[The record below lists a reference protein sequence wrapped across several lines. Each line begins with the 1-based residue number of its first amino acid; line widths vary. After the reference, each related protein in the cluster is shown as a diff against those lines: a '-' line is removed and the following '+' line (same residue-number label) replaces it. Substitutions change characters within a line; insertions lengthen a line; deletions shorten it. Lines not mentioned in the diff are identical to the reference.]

1 MPEIQQANLQFSSYY
16 RTFVGELTERIMI
29 RQCFI
34 IFGCLAVG
42 ELIVWLT
49 GIAIP
54 SSIIGMLLLAA
65 LLQTKVV
72 KEEWVKGVSDFL
84 ISNMGFFFV
93 PPGVALMLY
102 LDIIKAEFIPI
113 AVATVV
119 STVLVLIVTGWTH
132 QKLKR

>member
-1 MPEIQQANLQFSSYY
+1 
-16 RTFVGELTERIMI
+16 MI

-34 IFGCLAVG
+34 IFGCLALG
-42 ELIVWLT
+42 ELVVWLT
-49 GIAIP
+49 GIPIP

-65 LLQTKVV
+65 LLQMKAIKV
-72 KEEWVKGVSDFL
+72 EWVKGMSDFL

-102 LDIIKAEFIPI
+102 LDVIKAEFVPI
-113 AVATVV
+113 VVATVV

-132 QKLKR
+132 QGFKRLKD

>member
-1 MPEIQQANLQFSSYY
+1 
-16 RTFVGELTERIMI
+16 MI

-34 IFGCLAVG
+34 IFGCLAIG

-49 GIAIP
+49 GITIP

-65 LLQTKVV
+65 LLQMKVL
-72 KEEWVKGVSDFL
+72 KEEWVKGMSDFL

-102 LDIIKAEFIPI
+102 LDIIKAEFVPI

-119 STVLVLIVTGWTH
+119 STILVLIVTGWTH
-132 QKLKR
+132 QRLKD

>member
-1 MPEIQQANLQFSSYY
+1 
-16 RTFVGELTERIMI
+16 MI

-49 GIAIP
+49 GITIP
-54 SSIIGMLLLAA
+54 SSIIGMLLLTA

-72 KEEWVKGVSDFL
+72 KLEWVKGISDFL
-84 ISNMGFFFV
+84 VSNLGFFFV

-102 LDIIKAEFIPI
+102 FDIIKAELLPI
-113 AVATVV
+113 AVATLV
-119 STVLVLIVTGWTH
+119 STVIVLIVTGWTH
-132 QKLKR
+132 QMMKKHGNTGE

>member
-1 MPEIQQANLQFSSYY
+1 
-16 RTFVGELTERIMI
+16 MI

-34 IFGCLAVG
+34 IFGCLALG
-42 ELIVWLT
+42 EIVVWLT
-49 GIAIP
+49 GITIP
-54 SSIIGMLLLAA
+54 SSIIGMLLLT
-65 LLQTKVV
+65 LLLHLKAV
-72 KEEWVKGVSDFL
+72 KLEWVKGMSDFL

-102 LDIIKAEFIPI
+102 LDLIQAELLPI

-132 QKLKR
+132 QRLKTTKDGTPAE

>member
-1 MPEIQQANLQFSSYY
+1 
-16 RTFVGELTERIMI
+16 MI

-65 LLQTKVV
+65 LLQMKVV
-72 KEEWVKGVSDFL
+72 KEEWVKGMSDFL

-132 QKLKR
+132 QRLKR

>member
-1 MPEIQQANLQFSSYY
+1 
-16 RTFVGELTERIMI
+16 MI

-72 KEEWVKGVSDFL
+72 KEEWVKGMSDFL

-113 AVATVV
+113 VVATVV

-132 QKLKR
+132 QKLKK

>member
-1 MPEIQQANLQFSSYY
+1 
-16 RTFVGELTERIMI
+16 MI

-113 AVATVV
+113 VVATVV

>member
-1 MPEIQQANLQFSSYY
+1 MCLEGSRWSAGRLLIK
-16 RTFVGELTERIMI
+16 MI

-49 GIAIP
+49 GITIP
-54 SSIIGMLLLAA
+54 SSIIGMLLLTT

-72 KEEWVKGVSDFL
+72 KLEWVKGMSDFL
-84 ISNMGFFFV
+84 ISNLGFFFV

-102 LDIIKAEFIPI
+102 FDIIKAELLPI
-113 AVATVV
+113 IVATLA
-119 STVLVLIVTGWTH
+119 STVIVLIVTGWTH
-132 QKLKR
+132 QLFKKHGNTSE